1 MSPAELRARTR
12 TFRNRWVNQGLKQLE
27 AVRQR
32 LLRDEVDVL
41 IVSDSSVSSYSVRD
55 TDRTFLPTLISR
67 QMGGARVATVA
78 SGGYGAYIHDEILR
92 VLSTIPNRPGALVI
106 SNAIRTNTMKHVTEH
121 PIYSYTATKEALAR
135 TKDARHRIRAFGRGS
150 DPTPEKYAAF
160 EELKVTTRWG
170 GTQTIGDFRAHVKGV
185 GPQPWPIELER
196 ILFDYFHG
204 ELFDETHPGL
214 QDVVRVGRRIKE
226 YGVPAALY
234 WNPPPVERGEMLFPG
249 EFRDQVMANWAL
261 TRDSFLAGAGDS
273 LVIIDP
279 VSDPGFVEEDDWD
292 DPQNATEHFTYAG
305 RVKIADALAAALP
318 GPHVRRA

>member
-1 MSPAELRARTR
+1 MSPAELRARAR
-12 TFRNRWVNQGLKQLE
+12 TFRNRWVNQELKQLE
-27 AVRQR
+27 AVRRR

-78 SGGYGAYIHDEILR
+78 GPGYGAYLHDEILR
-92 VLSTIPNRPGALVI
+92 VLTTLPNRPKALVI

-121 PIYSYTATKEALAR
+121 PIYNYPGTRAALAT
-135 TKDARHRIRAFGRGS
+135 TKDARHRIRAFGRGN
-150 DPTPEKYAAF
+150 DPTPERYAAF

-170 GTQTIGDFRAHVKGV
+170 GTKTIGEFRAHVKGV
-185 GPQPWPIELER
+185 GPQPWPLELER
-196 ILFDYFHG
+196 VLFDYFHG

-214 QDVVRVGRRIKE
+214 QDLERLGRRIKE

-234 WNPPPVERGEMLFPG
+234 WCAPPMERGELHFPG

-261 TRDSFLAGAGDS
+261 TTDALLAGAGDA
-273 LVIIDP
+273 LRIV
-279 VSDPGFVEEDDWD
+279 DPGLVEEDDWD

-318 GPHVRRA
+318 GPYGARA